1 MDTVKKKILF
11 ITHTFGRSGSE
22 MLLLY
27 MIKNLNPEKFT
38 ASIFCQFKG
47 ELINELPD
55 NVSSYVSYK
64 KSKKPF
70 KKIFRKILQ
79 IFQINPLHYQLRKI
93 QKEIK
98 ADFWYVNT
106 IVNPFVYAIAKEL
119 NVKVITHCHELPT
132 AYNYNSADEMKAVV
146 ENTDLFIGCSKA
158 VCDKISDMGHTNIK
172 LLYGFIDPT
181 RIKLNLDKLSARK
194 KIGLSDNDFV
204 WAISGH
210 TILTKGIEYV
220 IPLLKS
226 LESKAKIIW
235 IGPEVNQGLNFY
247 VKETIRNN
255 FNGKMMFLGQ
265 QKEFY
270 YDYLNCADAFLLLS
284 REDSFP
290 LVMLEAASLGK
301 PIASFNS
308 GGVNE
313 FVDSENGLI
322 VNSWKIED
330 LAAAMLKIE
339 TEFANFDATKI
350 KTKVLPYSAG
360 NQIDKLE
367 KILSDF

>member
-70 KKIFRKILQ
+70 RKIFRKVLQ
-79 IFQINPLHYQLRKI
+79 CFNVNPLHYQLRKI
-93 QKEIK
+93 QKETE

-106 IVNPFVYAIAKEL
+106 IVNPFVYALAQQL
-119 NVKVITHCHELPT
+119 NVRVITHCHELPT
-132 AYNYNSADEMKAVV
+132 AYNYNSEDEMKDVV
-146 ENTDLFIGCSKA
+146 ENTELFIGCSKA

-181 RIKLNLDKLSARK
+181 KIKVNLDKRNARR
-194 KIGLSDNDFV
+194 KIGLNDDDFV

-235 IGPEVNQGLNFY
+235 IGPEANQGINFY
-247 VKETIRNN
+247 VKETINHN
-255 FNGKMMFLGQ
+255 FKGKALFLGG

-301 PIASFNS
+301 PMASFNS

-313 FVDSENGLI
+313 FVDSDNGLI

-339 TEFANFDATKI
+339 TEFANFDAAKI
-350 KTKVLPYSAG
+350 KNKVLPYSAVT
-360 NQIDKLE
+360 QIDKLE